1 MKRAVKMLV
10 LVVGFACTCL
20 AAAAPIS
27 TTLNAGPV
35 PVCWDGHPGPCTGG
49 CCHSN

>member
-1 MKRAVKMLV
+1 MTRAFRTLV

-27 TTLNAGPV
+27 TALNAGPV
-35 PVCWDGHPGPCTGG
+35 PTCWNCPGR
-49 CCHSN
+49 